1 MKAQTK
7 KKLQSR
13 SNRLQSHSTISA
25 AVHCINP
32 VPIHYHNKNG
42 QSETNSPQNNWG

>member
-7 KKLQSR
+7 NKNYKAAHQSIA
-13 SNRLQSHSTISA
+13 LHSTISA

-32 VPIHYHNKNG
+32 VPIHYHKK
-42 QSETNSPQNNWG
+42 